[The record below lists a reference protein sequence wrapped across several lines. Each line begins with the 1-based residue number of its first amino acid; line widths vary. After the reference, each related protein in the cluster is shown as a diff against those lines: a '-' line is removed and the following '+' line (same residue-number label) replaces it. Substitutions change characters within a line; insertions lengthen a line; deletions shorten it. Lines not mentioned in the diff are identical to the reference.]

1 MELNEKLQ
9 ELRKAKGMTQE
20 ELAKALYVSRTAIS
34 KWESGRGTPGLE
46 SLKQISAFFSVSI
59 DDLLSAEN
67 VLTLAERE
75 SEAARR
81 NRIDFGL
88 GLSDAGAL
96 LPAVLPLY
104 PNAVGETVYAVNLL
118 AYTNARN
125 RLVCIVLFL
134 MLILTGAAE
143 ITLACLKKRRG
154 CRALTVLSFLL
165 GIVSVLFMI
174 AARIGYAAAVMF
186 LLLVLKG
193 TLLVC
198 RGK

>member
-1 MELNEKLQ
+1 M
-9 ELRKAKGMTQE
+9 
-20 ELAKALYVSRTAIS
+20 
-34 KWESGRGTPGLE
+34 
-46 SLKQISAFFSVSI
+46 
-59 DDLLSAEN
+59 
-67 VLTLAERE
+67 LTLAERE
-75 SEAARR
+75 NEAARR
-81 NRIDFGL
+81 NQIDLCF

-118 AYTNARN
+118 SYANTRN
-125 RLVCIVLFL
+125 RLVCIALFL
-134 MLILTGAAE
+134 LLILTGAAE

-154 CRALTVLSFLL
+154 RRVLTVLSFLL

-193 TLLVC
+193 ILLVR